1 MLLPAC
7 VGTHIIQTRLQN
19 TIAKEK
25 EFTMRARRLTALTGT
40 CVSFALL
47 LCACN
52 TISPTDI
59 STTGTLAGS
68 NGNVDLTMAHDGA
81 AEGAPQIVVASPTG
95 TGDLNRLSI
104 EIARQGAAPAVGY
117 ELLTVV
123 NEFTVAGGGGLVR
136 QGVAGNIGFHRQ
148 NTGKLAKVS
157 YYWYEDSGESAAFS
171 LPAGQGGFFRVPGNA
186 WLARVRSNDE
196 QVRVPFTDTSAAAG
210 NFLTAACLTGGD
222 DPCFDMA
229 TLAGALFANFSASF
243 TGFANADPLVS
254 LGGPAGDGNFRL
266 DYIPS
271 IPLRSGPCNN
281 PRIIPGF
288 GFVFTGTVTYGAILA
303 AFDIS
308 LPILFAID
316 TIPAPGGITEFA
328 TFVLPFDAVGTCH
341 EFQSVGPIV
350 VRASTPLGIGAT
362 EAANAIRTGLAC
374 NLFGTGLATITSCP
388 ANTPAGGSTP
398 PLVTAGLAAMVSNTL
413 NFHHRTTRGGTVTPA
428 ADVYV
433 RTRNADNAITT
444 TRVAPAT
451 ASDCPNAISTAPGR
465 PPMCM
470 IDLLVL
476 E

>member
-1 MLLPAC
+1 
-7 VGTHIIQTRLQN
+7 
-19 TIAKEK
+19 
-25 EFTMRARRLTALTGT
+25 MRARRLTALAGIGISS
-40 CVSFALL
+40 VLL

-52 TISPTDI
+52 TIPPTDI
-59 STTGTLAGS
+59 TTTGTLTGS
-68 NGNVDLTMAHDGA
+68 NGSATLTMTHDGA
-81 AEGAPQIVVASPTG
+81 AEGAPQIMIASPTG
-95 TGDLNRLSI
+95 TGSLSRLSI
-104 EIARQGAAPAVGY
+104 DITRQGAAPAVGY
-117 ELLTVV
+117 ELSTII

-136 QGVAGNIGFHRQ
+136 QGTAGNTGFHLS
-148 NTGKLAKVS
+148 NTGNLAKVS
-157 YYWYEDSGESAAFS
+157 YHWYEDSGEAAAFS
-171 LPAGQGGFFRVPGNA
+171 LPGGQGGIFRVPGNA

-196 QVRVPFTDTSAAAG
+196 QVRVPFTNTSGAAA
-210 NFLTAACLTGGD
+210 NFLNAACLTGGD

-229 TLAGALFANFSASF
+229 TLANALFTNFSASF
-243 TGFANADPLVS
+243 TGFANADPLVA
-254 LGGPAGDGNFRL
+254 LGGPGGNGNFRL

-271 IPLRSGPCNN
+271 IALRSGPCTN
-281 PRIIPGF
+281 PRMIPGF

-303 AFDIS
+303 SFDIS
-308 LPILFAID
+308 LPILFGID
-316 TIPAPGGITEFA
+316 TVPAPGGVTEFS

-350 VRASTPLGIGAT
+350 VRAHTPLGIGAT
-362 EAANAIRTGLAC
+362 EAATAIRTGLAC
-374 NLFGTGLATITSCP
+374 NIFGTGLATITSCP

-413 NFHHRTTRGGTVTPA
+413 NFHHRTTREGSVTPA

-451 ASDCPNAISTAPGR
+451 ATDCPNAISSAPGR

-470 IDLLVL
+470 IDLLIL